1 MYNFA
6 TRLKHLYP
14 AVDETDTPLPRKW
27 NPRDKFQHLTLN
39 DEHLRVTYSG
49 TGKNHKD
56 AGSVRSTHPIPA
68 ACGVFY
74 FEIKVITKG
83 RYGNIGLGVTAEKT
97 SLKRLPGKPFMLLY

>member
-1 MYNFA
+1 MNNWA
-6 TRLKHLYP
+6 TRPNKLYP

-27 NPRDKFQHLTLN
+27 NPLDKHQLITLH
-39 DEHLRVTYSG
+39 DEDLLISSTVGNIR
-49 TGKNHKD
+49 KD
-56 AGSVRSTHPIPA
+56 PGSFRSTHPIPA